1 MCKPRTWVAIAL
13 SIFSSRT
20 SLTMKIASKRERIEL
35 WKSIYSAACF
45 KSSYLPKRGFAAA
58 RTEVLELR
66 IVVIPALAIEIV
78 YYSIAS

>member
-1 MCKPRTWVAIAL
+1 
-13 SIFSSRT
+13 
-20 SLTMKIASKRERIEL
+20 MKIASKRERIEL

-58 RTEVLELR
+58 RTEALELR